1 MPRLVLSLSPL
12 PDPIHITPLN
22 SLAVGDAFDS
32 DQIIDSLLQSGYTK
46 EPFVALPG
54 QFAVRGSVMDI
65 FLTSNKDPI
74 RIEHFGFQVESLRTF
89 NAESQITNEKIEKLD
104 LLPSYEFPINEKSSE
119 NFKRE
124 WRKNFEVF
132 EEDSD
137 IFSKIM
143 SLKHAEGSE
152 IYYPMFYGKKKLL
165 S

>member
-1 MPRLVLSLSPL
+1 MELLPYDFFSMAPNTRAKRINSLSSFLKNKESIVIASITTLLSPL

-32 DQIIDSLLQSGYTK
+32 DQIIESLLQGGYTK
-46 EPFVALPG
+46 EAFVALPG

-74 RIEHFGFQVESLRTF
+74 RIEYFGFQVESLRTF

-119 NFKRE
+119 NFNIIK
-124 WRKNFEVF
+124 
-132 EEDSD
+132 
-137 IFSKIM
+137 
-143 SLKHAEGSE
+143 
-152 IYYPMFYGKKKLL
+152 
-165 S
+165 